1 MHPTDDHGPAPID
14 ASLHL
19 LADHLVDE
27 LRSGDFPPSLLHVT
41 AGDAEGFDLGVRPLD
56 GQHPSEL
63 LVGFRAPRDW
73 HAIGIATGGW
83 AYHVSERASSA
94 RKRTRVHI
102 VTVLSR
108 TGEFAHRTKV
118 EDDSPLGAVLEDPA
132 ERPGGEQVDLLRR
145 ALDLP
150 TDPPPCGS
158 EVYWAID
165 WLSELLGRDVDAR
178 TSWAT
183 VLDAHPAV
191 TMARRIAGVPP
202 TSFTDEDLLPVAAGL
217 PRFFDWTRMREGLA
231 EGFLE
236 VPELA
241 PAHAN
246 WFDDGAF
253 ARFVLNRCPP
263 LSMLRAQLGERLDPV
278 LARRL
283 GATLD
288 VLGIPQTCWP
298 DDADGRAA

>member
-1 MHPTDDHGPAPID
+1 MHPTDDPGPAPID

-27 LRSGDFPPSLLHVT
+27 LRSGDFPPALLHVT

-63 LVGFRAPRDW
+63 LVGFRAPDEW

-83 AYHVSERASSA
+83 AYHVSERAAST
-94 RKRTRVHI
+94 RQRTRVHI

-108 TGEFAHRTKV
+108 TGEFAHRTRV
-118 EDDSPLGAVLEDPA
+118 EDGSPLADLLEDTG

-145 ALDLP
+145 ALGLP

-158 EVYWAID
+158 EVYWAIE
-165 WLSELLGRDVDAR
+165 WLSELLGRDAGAD
-178 TSWAT
+178 TTWAT
-183 VLDAHPAV
+183 VVDAHPAV
-191 TMARRIAGVPP
+191 TMARRITGVPP
-202 TSFTDEDLLPVAAGL
+202 TSFTDRDLIPASVGL
-217 PRFFDWTRMREGLA
+217 ARLFDWDRMRDGLA

-236 VPELA
+236 VPELV
-241 PAHAN
+241 PADAK

-263 LSMLRAQLGERLDPV
+263 LAMLRSELDERLATDV
-278 LARRL
+278 AFRLAS
-283 GATLD
+283 TLD
-288 VLGIPQTCWP
+288 TLGIPQACWP
-298 DDADGRAA
+298 DDAGTRAA